1 MEPRFK
7 EQILDGFCAH
17 DLLAAYIRSQI
28 VYDDRAEK
36 LDVGSA
42 VEYLLYT
49 ADEQIESIIKTYISN
64 LTDDD
69 YEHELEQ

>member
-17 DLLAAYIRSQI
+17 ELLAAYIRSQL
-28 VYDDRAEK
+28 VCDDRAEK

-42 VEYLLYT
+42 VKFLLYT
-49 ADEQIESIIKTYISN
+49 VDEQIEGVIKAYISN
-64 LTDDD
+64 QTDDD